1 MMGGKLRLSVTSKI
15 FVSLLVLLSGL
26 TMIIRYW
33 TYRRLLTATHP
44 DDSEIAA
51 FSDIYIPPLQLIPW
65 STLFNPWVLFTST
78 FVETTLVRFGIACAI
93 WIAGCDY
100 CEKNWNFDEVANA
113 RKRVFSETVYYVS
126 LCAVFTNLT
135 SVLTVITGYLI
146 QSDLHSDYL
155 KHPLNH
161 GCFVMLMPFLV
172 VAKQL
177 SPEHEIKLFKGTL
190 YFRFKQLPFLILV
203 VSCVCSLF
211 TLSWSPILPIMN
223 SFLISWT
230 YLRFFQIN
238 PVTLDLL
245 PSTVTTPKQFI
256 RGDASITFAMQDFFP
271 EVLRPWIKPA
281 CRVFYHMNVFL
292 GIITGFNEDEV
303 EAGNLRAIKRINTS
317 STVSA
322 RGAAERRRQVALKV
336 LEERGGSSQRVG
348 NQVTESQATQ

>member
-1 MMGGKLRLSVTSKI
+1 MGRIRLTVTSKI
-15 FVSLLVLLSGL
+15 FISLLGLISGL

-33 TYRRLLTATHP
+33 TYRKLLTAAHP
-44 DDSEIAA
+44 DDSEMAA

-65 STLFNPWVLFTST
+65 STLFNPWVLFTSA
-78 FVETTLVRFGIACAI
+78 FVETNFVRFCIACGV
-93 WIAGCDY
+93 WIAGCNY
-100 CEKNWNFDEVANA
+100 CEKNWNLDEVANS

-126 LCAVFTNLT
+126 LCVFFTNLT
-135 SVLTVITGYLI
+135 SVLTVIVGFLI

-172 VAKQL
+172 AAKQS
-177 SPEHEIKLFKGTL
+177 SPEHEIKLFKGTF

-203 VSCVCSLF
+203 MSLLCSLF
-211 TLSWSPILPIMN
+211 RFSWSPTLPIVN

-245 PSTVTTPKQFI
+245 PSTVTSPKEFI

-271 EVLRPWIKPA
+271 EVLRPWIKPV

-317 STVSA
+317 STMSA

-336 LEERGGSSQRVG
+336 LEERGGTSPRVG
-348 NQVTESQATQ
+348 SEAAEPQVAQ